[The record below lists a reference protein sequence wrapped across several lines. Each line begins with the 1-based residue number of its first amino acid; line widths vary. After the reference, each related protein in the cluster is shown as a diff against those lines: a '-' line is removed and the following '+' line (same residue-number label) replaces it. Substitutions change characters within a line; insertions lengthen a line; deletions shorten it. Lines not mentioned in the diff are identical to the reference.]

1 MKIRVFNQKL
11 IATLSCILKCL
22 RFIRMIHKKII
33 LGLFLLVAL
42 GACAAPT
49 AMLGPVYTLTATG
62 SVTHTSLSYAS
73 SELISKH
80 TGKTPIEN
88 IIEITSSDPDENIH
102 KKTLESNDFQM
113 LLKSRITKTKS
124 ILNSSNQ

>member
-22 RFIRMIHKKII
+22 RFTKMIHKKII

-42 GACAAPT
+42 GACGPT
-49 AMLGPVYTLTATG
+49 AMLGPVYTLTASG
-62 SVTHTSLSYAS
+62 SVTQAGLSYGS
-73 SELISKH
+73 SELISAH

-88 IIEITSSDPDENIH
+88 IIEITSSYDDENIH

-113 LLKSRITKTKS
+113 LLESRITKTKR
-124 ILNSSNQ
+124 ILNLSNQ

>member
-1 MKIRVFNQKL
+1 MKIRLFNQKL

-22 RFIRMIHKKII
+22 RFIGMIHRKVI

-42 GACAAPT
+42 GACGPT

-62 SVTHTSLSYAS
+62 SVTQAGLSYGS
-73 SELISKH
+73 SELISKQ

-88 IIEITSSDPDENIH
+88 IIEITSSDQDENIH
-102 KKTLESNDFQM
+102 KKTLESNDFQI
-113 LLKSRITKTKS
+113 LLKSRITKTIS
-124 ILNSSNQ
+124 ILNLSNQ

>member
-1 MKIRVFNQKL
+1 MKIRLFNQKL

-22 RFIRMIHKKII
+22 RFIGMIHRKII

-42 GACAAPT
+42 GACGPT

-62 SVTHTSLSYAS
+62 SVTQAGLSYGS
-73 SELISKH
+73 SELISKQ

-88 IIEITSSDPDENIH
+88 IIEITSSDHDENIH
-102 KKTLESNDFQM
+102 KKTLESNDFQI

>member
-1 MKIRVFNQKL
+1 MKIRLFNQKL

-22 RFIRMIHKKII
+22 RFTGMIHRKII

-42 GACAAPT
+42 GACGPT

-62 SVTHTSLSYAS
+62 SVTQAGLSYGS
-73 SELISKH
+73 SELISKQ

-88 IIEITSSDPDENIH
+88 IIEITSSDQDENIH
-102 KKTLESNDFQM
+102 KKTLESNDFQI

-124 ILNSSNQ
+124 ILNLSNQ

>member
-1 MKIRVFNQKL
+1 MKIRLFNQKL

-22 RFIRMIHKKII
+22 RFIGMIHRKII
-33 LGLFLLVAL
+33 FGLFLLVAL
-42 GACAAPT
+42 GACGPT

-62 SVTHTSLSYAS
+62 SVTQAGLSYGS
-73 SELISKH
+73 SELISKQ

-88 IIEITSSDPDENIH
+88 IIEITSSDQDENIH
-102 KKTLESNDFQM
+102 KKTLESNDFQI

-124 ILNSSNQ
+124 ILNLSNQ

>member
-1 MKIRVFNQKL
+1 MKIRLFNQKL

-22 RFIRMIHKKII
+22 RFIGMIHRKII

-42 GACAAPT
+42 GACGPT

-62 SVTHTSLSYAS
+62 SVTQAGLSYGS
-73 SELISKH
+73 SELISKQ

-88 IIEITSSDPDENIH
+88 IIEITSSDQDENIH
-102 KKTLESNDFQM
+102 KKTLESNDFQI

-124 ILNSSNQ
+124 ILNLSNQ